1 MFLRRSSVPGFR
13 VVAFLFTGIVLGF
26 TLATWILHHLGRR
39 GVIPSGQNCS
49 RVDSKSTV
57 ASVPSKNLIFVGVM
71 TAAKFLPT
79 RAVAV
84 NRTWAQTIPG
94 QVTFFSSGLSEVPAE
109 WNLPLVSLQGVD
121 DAYPPQKKSFMM
133 LKYMHDNFID
143 KYEWFMRADDDVY
156 IKGYKLEPFLRS
168 LNGTKR
174 LYVGQ
179 VGLGKTE
186 EKGLLHLKHGEN
198 YCMGGPGM
206 IFSRETLK
214 SIAPHISYC
223 LKNLWSVHE
232 DVEVGR
238 CVRKFAEVDCTWSYE
253 MPTLF
258 YQNYSIGT
266 LPFTGNLHTSDV
278 WNAITLHPIKRT
290 RHMYRLHAYLESQ
303 YIAEKRLQILSYYRE
318 IQDVKERL
326 HEDKSE
332 NPGTHETRHLGL
344 HPSLIKFRAD
354 SFQDVVPWK
363 CFSRYLYLHNME
375 SPRQGITKP
384 IQTAVTDVVLQEM
397 QLLNSNSKTVGRTIE
412 LKKIKYGYSRLI
424 PPYGVDYILDLM
436 LDYKTHQGS
445 SRTLSVRRHT
455 YLHQSFG
462 RIELIEDEYLQNSEE
477 LKLSDESRS
486 ILSHNSYYSKDSW
499 FINKS
504 KETIHFIMPL
514 AGRLENFQTF
524 MKNFEKTCL
533 VPGDSVKLLVVLFE
547 KDDDDQSEAIE
558 ETLMK
563 YAKQYPNYDLRLLH
577 GVGDFK
583 RGAALDLGASQ
594 FPKSALMLFVDVDMY
609 LSPGFVS
616 RCRLNTALGS
626 QVFFPSF
633 FSQYNPDFV
642 YGPESHPSSTLVISK
657 ETGFFRNHGYG
668 IVCLYNEDLQRVGG
682 LDSSIVGWGFED
694 VDLYQKFV
702 SSNITILRTPD
713 PGLIHIYHPVEC
725 DVMLEPKQYQMCMGT
740 KGNTYGSNMQLAKQL
755 QEVRAKLADGAREL
769 LGK

>member
-253 MPTLF
+253 VRTMADIGDTLKIF
-258 YQNYSIGT
+258 MSKNYSRKQCAFH
-266 LPFTGNLHTSDV
+266 LPRVYSLYTALKQV
-278 WNAITLHPIKRT
+278 
-290 RHMYRLHAYLESQ
+290 
-303 YIAEKRLQILSYYRE
+303 LSC
-318 IQDVKERL
+318 K
-326 HEDKSE
+326 
-332 NPGTHETRHLGL
+332 
-344 HPSLIKFRAD
+344 LIF
-354 SFQDVVPWK
+354 V
-363 CFSRYLYLHNME
+363 N
-375 SPRQGITKP
+375 
-384 IQTAVTDVVLQEM
+384 
-397 QLLNSNSKTVGRTIE
+397 
-412 LKKIKYGYSRLI
+412 
-424 PPYGVDYILDLM
+424 
-436 LDYKTHQGS
+436 
-445 SRTLSVRRHT
+445 
-455 YLHQSFG
+455 
-462 RIELIEDEYLQNSEE
+462 
-477 LKLSDESRS
+477 
-486 ILSHNSYYSKDSW
+486 
-499 FINKS
+499 
-504 KETIHFIMPL
+504 
-514 AGRLENFQTF
+514 
-524 MKNFEKTCL
+524 
-533 VPGDSVKLLVVLFE
+533 
-547 KDDDDQSEAIE
+547 DQS
-558 ETLMK
+558 
-563 YAKQYPNYDLRLLH
+563 QWDLSL
-577 GVGDFK
+577 
-583 RGAALDLGASQ
+583 
-594 FPKSALMLFVDVDMY
+594 
-609 LSPGFVS
+609 
-616 RCRLNTALGS
+616 
-626 QVFFPSF
+626 
-633 FSQYNPDFV
+633 
-642 YGPESHPSSTLVISK
+642 
-657 ETGFFRNHGYG
+657 
-668 IVCLYNEDLQRVGG
+668 
-682 LDSSIVGWGFED
+682 
-694 VDLYQKFV
+694 
-702 SSNITILRTPD
+702 
-713 PGLIHIYHPVEC
+713 
-725 DVMLEPKQYQMCMGT
+725 
-740 KGNTYGSNMQLAKQL
+740 
-755 QEVRAKLADGAREL
+755 
-769 LGK
+769 